1 MRHSQTA
8 RPNPLPDVAH
18 RAIVQLLLI
27 AAATVA
33 AAVFSPTRAAA
44 QEIPPATKEALRTS
58 DLIYVAT
65 KRKNGQPSA
74 AKPIWFYYEDG
85 DELFFTTTP
94 SSWKAKRIAAGSPLF
109 IHVGK
114 ADGPALIGEATK
126 VSDPALVD
134 RMGAAYAEKYWIA
147 WFGLFKPRSA
157 RVTEGK
163 TSAYVVKL
171 RPE

>member
-1 MRHSQTA
+1 MRALA
-8 RPNPLPDVAH
+8 RV
-18 RAIVQLLLI
+18 IG
-27 AAATVA
+27 VA
-33 AAVFSPTRAAA
+33 AGLFLVSLFAPARASAA
-44 QEIPPATKEALRTS
+44 DIPPATKEALRTS

-65 KRKNGQPSA
+65 KRRSGQPSA
-74 AKPIWFYYEDG
+74 AKPIWFYYQDG

-114 ADGPALIGEATK
+114 EDGPALIGEARK
-126 VSDPALVD
+126 VTDPALVD

-157 RVTEGK
+157 RVTAGR
-163 TSAYVVKL
+163 TAAYSVKL